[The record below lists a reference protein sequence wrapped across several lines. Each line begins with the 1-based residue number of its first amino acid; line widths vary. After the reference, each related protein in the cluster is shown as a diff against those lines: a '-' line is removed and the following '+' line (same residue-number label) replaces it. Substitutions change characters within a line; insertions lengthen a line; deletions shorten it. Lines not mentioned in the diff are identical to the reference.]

1 MKPGA
6 RGRSG
11 YGGRGGPGGRR
22 RHDNMEEVISNYN
35 PPQPPPQHTQVT
47 NVPQPPRQSSGSQQH
62 APITQIGS
70 DPSSVGLC

>member
-22 RHDNMEEVISNYN
+22 RHDNMEEVISNYHN
-35 PPQPPPQHTQVT
+35 LVGANNMLPLLKLVQILV
-47 NVPQPPRQSSGSQQH
+47 VLVCVDVYDE
-62 APITQIGS
+62 IT
-70 DPSSVGLC
+70 